1 MTPEEKQQLERQLLF
16 TPCKTKEELGDWI
29 DHMLGYRLPDCIV
42 DVDSN
47 SSPLDLVW
55 EIYHEALYVNS
66 PNFEKILAYANRF
79 GAKCC
84 EKGTLLLTKDSGLK
98 KIEDI
103 RVGEVIW
110 SGWDW
115 RKVTDWIH
123 DGVKP
128 GVKMILSNGASLT
141 GSMIHRVW
149 SWRNGE
155 VSPGWT
161 EISKLLPGDLVKW
174 DTNSHYKNSP
184 INKEDF
190 DLGYACGLI
199 SGDGCVTQIEN
210 GDYPIYFSN
219 TDQYVLDF
227 WKNFCIRYAGKEPK
241 QSKSRPCDWILHSK
255 RMVVFLKTLGIERA
269 YSYEKRVP
277 SYCFSNRSAMVGF
290 ISGLFDTD
298 GSITEKGMVKFD
310 LTAKTLLR
318 DLQIMLASLGVA
330 SSYHKRPRAK
340 ASKHDCYSVLIN
352 GNSVKDLL
360 NAGVEFRA
368 RKARPLKETKNANQ
382 HDGIPKSC
390 LSELLSKLPLNGGRW
405 RSGSAHKPQI
415 GQYKKISRAKLKKL
429 LSYGVDRGTL
439 SEIEASKWQGAIS
452 SPWVPVKTIEKR
464 DLVDF
469 YDLTVEKDHSY
480 WSNGV
485 VSHNTLGASALELL
499 MVFHDQR
506 DVVHLAAIEEQST
519 DCLNYVKKALRNP
532 VMAPFEV
539 QGDKRAITIQVF
551 KKDGKYYSPKEY
563 EKIPD
568 VEKFGFQEH
577 YNKIEV
583 IVATP
588 KSLNGKHGA
597 FFCIDENTPL
607 LIADKTRSRK
617 SRSAKFVFNS
627 IAGLPVTG
635 RRGRL
640 PTEDLDVSNPQKDIE
655 LLTFNFSTGSLE
667 PKKILRGHRKR
678 AQAIS
683 IGAGKRTL
691 VCTQDHPIFVFGK
704 GFIEAGSVSLGD
716 KIFAVGK
723 GGWGNRC
730 FKSKEAQIQQPVVQD
745 SGDTFEQIVLGSLL
759 GDGSCLKHTRSKNAY
774 FSERHCI
781 EQAEYLNWKRQI
793 IGQQVKTSECKGIVS
808 GYTGSSQVGF
818 YTQNS
823 HVFNQWL
830 GFKQHFQNLEKIGPL
845 GLSVWYMDDG
855 YAKGFSIAS
864 HGFTKNQN
872 ERLVE
877 LLWKKFQIKTRV
889 AREVKKDGRSY
900 WYITGGLEA
909 KRRLV
914 EICRPHIHP
923 QMAFKFNVENHSKPC
938 VVCGQKFWP
947 HLQGPS
953 SKTCGQAVCLSVL
966 AGTFEAVVVDKI
978 EPAGE
983 RTVYDFTVEEN
994 HNFFSGQI
1002 LSHNCMDETDLLD
1015 NESIIQEADGVPTPT
1030 KDRRAKHPI
1039 VYMTSTRKKAAGRV
1053 QKLIDRA
1060 EQEDIRVRHWNLI
1073 DITKPCP
1080 PEKHQPNEPK
1090 VSMYVDDNALKAI
1103 PEESYEQL
1111 NEGDR
1116 LKYQKHEMFQGC
1128 KSCPLAAT
1136 CKSRLATHQK
1146 SSNSTLLLDHAFTTK
1161 KVTKGNIEFIKSQF
1175 LCFAPGTQIL
1185 TGMGIFKNIEHVRVG
1200 DLVVT
1205 HLGNVRKVTQIMSR
1219 PYSGNLIEIGHP
1231 SWMGF
1236 GSTLVTGEHPYY
1248 VNGEKFLEASE
1259 MKSSTTNKQRRD
1271 LGDYLSLPSSY
1282 VPSVDTELD
1291 CTEYVESSEMDGNR
1305 WVLSPLS
1312 KTRQGVSLP
1321 KKIQLTYDF
1330 GWFLGYFL
1338 AEGHVSYRVR
1348 GNGGNMPVSVTFTC
1362 HSEEKHLHKK
1372 VLAFASSLGLSVAQ
1386 FKSKESKFG
1395 YALVINNRS
1404 FAGLMEALCGR
1415 WCDKKKINSRLM
1427 NYNIEFLKGILDGFW
1442 DGDGN
1447 KRPEP
1452 QKTVTTTS
1460 YSLSGQLFLIAAR
1473 LGLCP
1478 RIKKKP
1484 LNPGQKKQPYLVI
1497 YQNPD
1502 YRYIQNRTKFKTN
1515 ENNNLYRLD
1524 HKSIVQ
1530 YSGIVYNF
1538 EVEGDS
1544 SYIAN
1549 GIAVHNCRKPLSTG
1563 SVFSRFSREKH
1574 LLSAAEI
1581 YEKLEQQQAPAN
1593 FNKQS
1598 LVKYLKAHPLAKFY
1612 GGIDFGYTHMFVAI
1626 VAAKVGLH
1634 WFILDCLMATELE
1647 TMECVD
1653 LCKRSFYHYGA
1664 EWYPDPENPQLIST
1678 FKKHGFN
1685 CIDFSKKKGTVL
1697 AGIEAI
1703 RAKLNPGPDAEPQ
1716 MFFLKGDP
1724 SIDGEEE
1731 SLVEAM
1737 EKWSWK
1743 LSPTGEPTDIPAEK
1757 HKDQVDALR
1766 YMVYNITP
1774 VRSTNGNRGG
1784 RPTNEEVASRPKTL
1798 SEQFWD
1804 TMKSE
1809 GEPLFGLD
1817 LSERPDPYD
1826 TDPSSA
1832 KTTPKIRKR
1841 FF

>member
-42 DVDSN
+42 DADSN

-55 EIYHEALYVNS
+55 EIYHEALYVNN

-79 GAKCC
+79 GAK
-84 EKGTLLLTKDSGLK
+84 
-98 KIEDI
+98 
-103 RVGEVIW
+103 
-110 SGWDW
+110 
-115 RKVTDWIH
+115 
-123 DGVKP
+123 
-128 GVKMILSNGASLT
+128 
-141 GSMIHRVW
+141 
-149 SWRNGE
+149 
-155 VSPGWT
+155 
-161 EISKLLPGDLVKW
+161 
-174 DTNSHYKNSP
+174 
-184 INKEDF
+184 
-190 DLGYACGLI
+190 
-199 SGDGCVTQIEN
+199 
-210 GDYPIYFSN
+210 
-219 TDQYVLDF
+219 
-227 WKNFCIRYAGKEPK
+227 
-241 QSKSRPCDWILHSK
+241 
-255 RMVVFLKTLGIERA
+255 
-269 YSYEKRVP
+269 
-277 SYCFSNRSAMVGF
+277 
-290 ISGLFDTD
+290 
-298 GSITEKGMVKFD
+298 
-310 LTAKTLLR
+310 
-318 DLQIMLASLGVA
+318 
-330 SSYHKRPRAK
+330 
-340 ASKHDCYSVLIN
+340 
-352 GNSVKDLL
+352 
-360 NAGVEFRA
+360 
-368 RKARPLKETKNANQ
+368 
-382 HDGIPKSC
+382 
-390 LSELLSKLPLNGGRW
+390 
-405 RSGSAHKPQI
+405 
-415 GQYKKISRAKLKKL
+415 
-429 LSYGVDRGTL
+429 
-439 SEIEASKWQGAIS
+439 
-452 SPWVPVKTIEKR
+452 
-464 DLVDF
+464 
-469 YDLTVEKDHSY
+469 
-480 WSNGV
+480 
-485 VSHNTLGASALELL
+485 TLGASALELL

-568 VEKFGFQEH
+568 VEKFGFQE
-577 YNKIEV
+577 YFNKIEV

-617 SRSAKFVFNS
+617 SRSAKFVFNT

-640 PTEDLDVSNPQKDIE
+640 PIEDLDISNPQKDIE

-678 AQAIS
+678 AQTIN
-683 IGAGKRTL
+683 IVAGKRSLICTL
-691 VCTQDHPIFVFGK
+691 DHPIFVFGK
-704 GFIEAGSVSLGD
+704 GFTEAGAVSLGD
-716 KIFAVGK
+716 KILAIGK
-723 GGWGNRC
+723 GGWGNRQ
-730 FKSKEAQIQQPVVQD
+730 FLSKEIQNKD
-745 SGDTFEQIVLGSLL
+745 SIIRDPGDLFEQVVLGSLL

-793 IGQQVKTSECKGIVS
+793 IGQQVKTSECKNIAS
-808 GYTGSSQVGF
+808 GYTGNPQAGF

-823 HVFNQWL
+823 HIFNQWL
-830 GFKQHFQNLEKIGPL
+830 GFKQNFQNLEKISPI
-845 GLSVWYMDDG
+845 GLAVWYMDDG

-877 LLWKKFQIKTRV
+877 ILWNKFQIKARV

-900 WYITGGLEA
+900 WYITGGLDA
-909 KRRLV
+909 KKRLV
-914 EICRPHIHP
+914 EICRPYIHP
-923 QMAFKFNVENHSKPC
+923 QMAFKFDIESHSKQC
-938 VVCGQKFWP
+938 VACGHKFWP
-947 HLQGPS
+947 HQQGPS

-966 AGTFEAVVVDKI
+966 AGTFEAVSVDRI

-983 RTVYDFTVEEN
+983 RTVYDFTVENN

-1015 NESIIQEADGVPTPT
+1015 NESIVQEADGVPTPT

-1175 LCFAPGTQIL
+1175 LC
-1185 TGMGIFKNIEHVRVG
+1185 
-1200 DLVVT
+1200 
-1205 HLGNVRKVTQIMSR
+1205 
-1219 PYSGNLIEIGHP
+1219 
-1231 SWMGF
+1231 
-1236 GSTLVTGEHPYY
+1236 
-1248 VNGEKFLEASE
+1248 
-1259 MKSSTTNKQRRD
+1259 
-1271 LGDYLSLPSSY
+1271 
-1282 VPSVDTELD
+1282 
-1291 CTEYVESSEMDGNR
+1291 
-1305 WVLSPLS
+1305 
-1312 KTRQGVSLP
+1312 
-1321 KKIQLTYDF
+1321 
-1330 GWFLGYFL
+1330 
-1338 AEGHVSYRVR
+1338 
-1348 GNGGNMPVSVTFTC
+1348 
-1362 HSEEKHLHKK
+1362 
-1372 VLAFASSLGLSVAQ
+1372 
-1386 FKSKESKFG
+1386 
-1395 YALVINNRS
+1395 
-1404 FAGLMEALCGR
+1404 
-1415 WCDKKKINSRLM
+1415 
-1427 NYNIEFLKGILDGFW
+1427 
-1442 DGDGN
+1442 
-1447 KRPEP
+1447 
-1452 QKTVTTTS
+1452 
-1460 YSLSGQLFLIAAR
+1460 
-1473 LGLCP
+1473 
-1478 RIKKKP
+1478 
-1484 LNPGQKKQPYLVI
+1484 
-1497 YQNPD
+1497 
-1502 YRYIQNRTKFKTN
+1502 
-1515 ENNNLYRLD
+1515 
-1524 HKSIVQ
+1524 
-1530 YSGIVYNF
+1530 
-1538 EVEGDS
+1538 
-1544 SYIAN
+1544 
-1549 GIAVHNCRKPLSTG
+1549 RKPLSTG
-1563 SVFSRFSREKH
+1563 SIFSRFSRERH

-1581 YEKLEQQQAPAN
+1581 YEKLEQQEAPAN

-1634 WFILDCLMATELE
+1634 WFVLDCLMATELE

-1737 EKWSWK
+1737 EKWAWK
-1743 LSPTGEPTDIPAEK
+1743 LSPAGEPTDIPAEK
-1757 HKDQVDALR
+1757 HKDQCFTSDTEVLTPSGWVSLKDITTEDEVLSITRNGVAYFEKPYRVIHQTYSGPMISIHKNHLKFSSTKGHAHSVISQFNWRVKKRWIFDKKTFDELPAESYWANSFKEIAEGPGLFEGGQDEAWVAGFWVAEGCFDRSNPTQILIDQKKEKHKKECRERLSRLGWSYFEKTRAQDRLMTRFCINSQRDRIVKWKEWFNHGAKNKKLNPGIVLQMTKTERRSFFDGYMAGDGSTTQSLWHFDSISRDLIDGIQFLALCLGYGCRVVTYDCMREDRPSTLKGKMHRSWRGHVLRSRPVCHIKKSSFFEWTAKDIEVHCVSVSTGIFLARTAGDVFVAGNCDALR

-1774 VRSTNGNRGG
+1774 VRATTGNRGG

-1817 LSERPDPYD
+1817 MSERPDPYD
-1826 TDPSSA
+1826 TDPSSGRPS
-1832 KTTPKIRKR
+1832 PKIRKR